1 MSDEILAVVSLSE
14 TILEAKIDQNGPP
27 QDVSPTA
34 TPVFN
39 SVALTSLTEGQLVY
53 VGPGKVL
60 IPLALGPN
68 LSITEGSLVVDGS
81 GEGGGGN
88 GTGIQ
93 EGDPRLT
100 DSREWSAATMST
112 ETAAAG
118 VSTTRLATTAAVLR
132 AAAAGWWDAISGAF
146 GKSLTGAT
154 TAAQGRTLLELGS
167 AAQAATTD
175 FATPAALASGLA
187 AKADLVGGVVPTSQ
201 IPAAPVQSVNGQ
213 VGVIVLGPGDVGA
226 ATAAQGALAA
236 TSIQP
241 VDPRLTDAREWS
253 AATMSTET
261 AAAGVSTTRL
271 ATTAAVLR
279 AAAAGWWDAIS
290 GAFGKSLTGATTA
303 AQGRTLLELGS
314 AAQAATTDFISATAD
329 PYASLA
335 ALFAG
340 GTRQVVLF
348 NGATGFS
355 NGTGASTDTS
365 SGTATGQ
372 KPNYGIY
379 ITGSTTTGF
388 AGLSVIPVP
397 VAFNIARGRFA
408 IGNIARFRFSCLVW
422 VPVLSDASNSFVCH
436 FGLYADSGTYSQ
448 RRAVGAILIDN
459 AIYAVATAAGVSVLS
474 AAFATV
480 TADTVIHL
488 DIEYTGSVVSVRVN
502 RGSPLT
508 VNSGF
513 PANTS
518 ANSMNAGA
526 FISKTAGTTSREMHV
541 ALGAYMLAQLNF
553 P

>member
-14 TILEAKIDQNGPP
+14 TILEANFDQNGPP
-27 QDVSPTA
+27 QDVSPTS

-39 SVALTSLTEGQLVY
+39 SVALTSLTVGQLVY

-68 LSITEGSLVVDGS
+68 LSITQGSLMVEGG

-132 AAAAGWWDAISGAF
+132 AAAAGWWDATSGAF
-146 GKSLTGAT
+146 GK
-154 TAAQGRTLLELGS
+154 LL
-167 AAQAATTD
+167 A
-175 FATPAALASGLA
+175 
-187 AKADLVGGVVPTSQ
+187 
-201 IPAAPVQSVNGQ
+201 
-213 VGVIVLGPGDVGA
+213 
-226 ATAAQGALAA
+226 
-236 TSIQP
+236 
-241 VDPRLTDAREWS
+241 
-253 AATMSTET
+253 
-261 AAAGVSTTRL
+261 
-271 ATTAAVLR
+271 
-279 AAAAGWWDAIS
+279 
-290 GAFGKSLTGATTA
+290 GATTA

-372 KPNYGIY
+372 KPNYGFY
-379 ITGSTTTGF
+379 ITGPTTTGF

-408 IGNIARFRFSCLVW
+408 LGNIARFRFNCLVW
-422 VPVLSDASNSFVCH
+422 VPVLSNASNSFVCH

-480 TADTVIHL
+480 TADTAIHL

-513 PANTS
+513 PASTS

-541 ALGAYMLAQLNF
+541 ALGAYMLAQLNL